1 MSTARIWAMIL
12 RHLYNFK
19 HSWDRLTDMF
29 YWPAMDIILWGL
41 TSAYIMRE
49 GTEVPN
55 LILVLLSAVVFWLV
69 VWRSQYE
76 ITVNLLEDLWSENLM
91 NLFASPLTLFEWIT
105 ASLLLGLI
113 KIAMTIGFT
122 LLLVWLLHD
131 VNLLVIGLPGVL
143 FLFVLLTCGWFVG
156 LFVAGILVRFG
167 SRLQTMAWAGVYL
180 LAPFSAIYYPIS
192 QLPEWAQRVAAWVP
206 MSYVF
211 EGMRSLLFE
220 GVMRWDWLVRAA
232 GLTGVYILLAAGFL
246 MIMFEKRRE
255 AGLSTLE

>member
-55 LILVLLSAVVFWLV
+55 LIVVLLSALVFWLV

-91 NLFASPLTLFEWIT
+91 NLFASPLKLSEWIG
-105 ASLLLGLI
+105 AALLLGLF
-113 KIAMTIGFT
+113 KMLLSVGFAVGLV
-122 LLLVWLLHD
+122 LLLYG
-131 VNLLVIGLPGVL
+131 VNILATGWPAVL
-143 FLFVLLTCGWFVG
+143 FMMVLLACGWFVG

-180 LAPFSAIYYPIS
+180 LAPFSAIYYPVN
-192 QLPEWAQRVAAWVP
+192 QLPEWAQRVASWVP

-220 GVMRWDWLVRAA
+220 GVMRWDWLVRAG
-232 GLTGVYILLAAGFL
+232 GLTGIYIVLAAGFL
-246 MIMFEKRRE
+246 GIMFRKRME
-255 AGLSTLE
+255 AGLSTLD